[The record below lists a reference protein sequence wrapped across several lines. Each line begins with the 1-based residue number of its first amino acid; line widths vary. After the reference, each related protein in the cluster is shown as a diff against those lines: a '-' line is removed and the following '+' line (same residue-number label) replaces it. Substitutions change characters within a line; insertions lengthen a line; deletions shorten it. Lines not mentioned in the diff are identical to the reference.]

1 MVRPFKRFCIPIALL
16 ACLGRSAFAQCPQ
29 SATLTEEQRESEN
42 RTVLLRL
49 KLSKTGAVRD
59 ANVIRGPEVLRA
71 PAIKVAKAQ
80 KYKHRIV
87 YSFPDPHEMMVEVNF
102 PQDGSEAPEIR
113 QALPAGVSNCIPL
126 PTVVRISPQVMQSHL
141 LKRVE
146 PAFPAETQP
155 VEGTLVLRLRVDKDG
170 NVYKVEKVTGPDAF
184 VAPVIEAVK
193 AWKYEPYLLN
203 GAPVEVETTVE
214 LKFPN

>member
-1 MVRPFKRFCIPIALL
+1 VVRLFKRLCIPIVLL
-16 ACLGRSAFAQCPQ
+16 ACLGRPAFAQCPH
-29 SATLTEEQRESEN
+29 SPTLTEEQRESEK

-49 KLSKTGAVRD
+49 KLTKTGAVRD
-59 ANVIRGPEVLRA
+59 ADVIRGPEVLRA
-71 PAIKVAKAQ
+71 PAIKAVKAQ

-87 YSFPDPHEMMVEVNF
+87 DSFPDLHEMMVEVNF

-113 QALPAGVSNCIPL
+113 LALPGGVSSCIPF

-155 VEGTLVLRLRVDKDG
+155 VEGTLVLRLGIDKDG

-203 GAPVEVETTVE
+203 GAPVGVVTTVE
-214 LKFPN
+214 LKFP